1 MKERYLE
8 IRFHNFVVKLLK
20 SLHYSI
26 DTIDIIEVYANVG
39 GADSLTIKK
48 IVQKIRNGTS
58 LTYYYTEEAVYIA
71 RQLGISYRK
80 LMKEADISKA
90 TQYRASLVIEQELW
104 KYENITKKLPDEQY
118 EQIEKFMRIVDLI
131 KEL

>member
-39 GADSLTIKK
+39 GADSLVIKK

-58 LTYYYTEEAVYIA
+58 LTYYYTEEVVYLA
-71 RQLGISYRK
+71 RELGVSYLK
-80 LMKEADISKA
+80 LLREMNISKA
-90 TQYRASLVIEQELW
+90 TQYRAWQKIQQELW

>member
-26 DTIDIIEVYANVG
+26 DTIDIIEVYANVA
-39 GADSLTIKK
+39 GADSLIIKK

-58 LTYYYTEEAVYIA
+58 LTYYYTEEVVYLA
-71 RQLGISYRK
+71 RQLGVSYLK
-80 LMKEADISKA
+80 LLRELNVSKA
-90 TQYRASLVIEQELW
+90 TQYRAWQKIQQELW

-118 EQIEKFMRIVDLI
+118 EQIEKFMRIVDMI

>member
-8 IRFHNFVVKLLK
+8 IRFHNFVLKLLK

-39 GADSLTIKK
+39 GADSLIIKK

-58 LTYYYTEEAVYIA
+58 LTYYYTEEVVYLA
-71 RQLGISYRK
+71 RQLGISYNK
-80 LMKEADISKA
+80 LLKEAGISKA
-90 TQYRASLVIEQELW
+90 TQYRAWQVIEQELW

-118 EQIEKFMRIVDLI
+118 EQIEKFMRIVDMI

>member
-39 GADSLTIKK
+39 GADSLVIKK

-58 LTYYYTEEAVYIA
+58 LTYYYTEEVVYLA
-71 RQLGISYRK
+71 RELGVSYLK
-80 LMKEADISKA
+80 LLREMNVSKA
-90 TQYRASLVIEQELW
+90 TQYRAWQKIQQELW

>member
-39 GADSLTIKK
+39 GADSLIIKK

-58 LTYYYTEEAVYIA
+58 LTYYYTEEVVYLA
-71 RQLGISYRK
+71 RQLGISYNK
-80 LMKEADISKA
+80 LVKEAGISKA
-90 TQYRASLVIEQELW
+90 TQYRAALVIEQELW
-104 KYENITKKLPDEQY
+104 KYKNITKKLPDEQY
-118 EQIEKFMRIVDLI
+118 EQIEKFMRIVDMI